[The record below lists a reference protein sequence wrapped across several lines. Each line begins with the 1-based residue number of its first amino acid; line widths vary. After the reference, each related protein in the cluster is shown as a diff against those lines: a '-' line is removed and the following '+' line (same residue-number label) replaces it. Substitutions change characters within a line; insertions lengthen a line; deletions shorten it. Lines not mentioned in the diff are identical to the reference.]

1 MKRNQ
6 IVLGKIMGIPI
17 GLDHSWFLI
26 FVLLIWMLA
35 DGYFPK
41 EFTGFPVW
49 QYWLISTITS
59 LLFFVS
65 VLIHELGHSTIAIH
79 YKLKVRRIT
88 LFIFGGIAEI
98 TEEPKKAIEEFW
110 IAFAGPVTS
119 FILALLFYFIAQALI
134 NIRPAY
140 ALFHYLALIN
150 LILAIFNLI
159 PLDGGRVFR
168 AIVWGITKDFQRS
181 TKVAAIVGRFF
192 GFFFIFIGAIQVMG
206 GNLIDGLWI
215 AFIGTIANAGAAQT
229 FSRAYSS
236 GSNEPVVR
244 NSSLGSY
251 YPGING

>member
-26 FVLLIWMLA
+26 FALLIWMLA
-35 DGYFPK
+35 NGYFPK
-41 EFTGFPVW
+41 EFEGFPVW

-65 VLIHELGHSTIAIH
+65 VLIHELGHSTIAMH

-88 LFIFGGIAEI
+88 LFIFGGVAEI

-110 IAFAGPVTS
+110 IAIAGPITS
-119 FILALLFYFIAQALI
+119 FILALLFYFIAQILI

-150 LILAIFNLI
+150 FILAIFNLI
-159 PLDGGRVFR
+159 P
-168 AIVWGITKDFQRS
+168 
-181 TKVAAIVGRFF
+181 
-192 GFFFIFIGAIQVMG
+192 GFPLVPPSIC
-206 GNLIDGLWI
+206 
-215 AFIGTIANAGAAQT
+215 
-229 FSRAYSS
+229 
-236 GSNEPVVR
+236 P
-244 NSSLGSY
+244 
-251 YPGING
+251 